1 MKQVIV
7 ILLLLGQ
14 LLLEA
19 NENLSKE
26 FTYNEFL
33 GYEKIPSIS

>member
-14 LLLEA
+14 FA
-19 NENLSKE
+19 FSQNQILSKE

-33 GYEKIPSIS
+33 DM